1 MQVFKI
7 LFILKTAL
15 LLLFVVL
22 SVKQA
27 SSFFIKNLTNAD
39 NDNNINISTKMEMS
53 LVNEPAN
60 NV

>member
-53 LVNEPAN
+53 LVNKPAN